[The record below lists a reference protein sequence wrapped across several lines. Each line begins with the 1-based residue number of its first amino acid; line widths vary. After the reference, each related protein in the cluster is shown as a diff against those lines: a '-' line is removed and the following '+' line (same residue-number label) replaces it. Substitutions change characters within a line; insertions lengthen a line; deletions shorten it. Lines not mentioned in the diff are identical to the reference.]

1 MTTWIEAAHQHIIL
15 DHVYKTKYVDLLQCD
30 WLGICVKE
38 QLNRCAYWSSQMW
51 CTPWTD
57 HESAPHIHIYGQWR
71 SPTECFW
78 TALEEARVT
87 RESMQTPHRMVP
99 ARRWTWTQATMLV
112 TVPPGWPISSANTIQ
127 KNWLNAAHIHYEI
140 EKQSNPHLL
149 RWLTFWYPLCSPHSC
164 SGKSNFSLHQ
174 CQLDKSQFKGNEA
187 ALSVL
192 GWSEQHL
199 WATDWLMCFSTKW
212 SEGVFFVSFPLV
224 VWSNMWLWCWFWF
237 GSKCKISNI
246 SLPSRKGTSLI
257 PSCTR
262 NFTPTLL
269 HQRQRCFYGRNT
281 IALTSTRVCSS
292 SVAAAAW
299 IDAIQAGKHEW
310 QRWFINGADV
320 CCIHAHVLTIL
331 DNKHTC
337 KLRGRQQR
345 LLPLRCTSLCRWVHK
360 QTMKEWV
367 KGRARGVI
375 HHTTPCDS
383 GQPYTETRHPHH
395 RQTDI

>member
-1 MTTWIEAAHQHIIL
+1 M
-15 DHVYKTKYVDLLQCD
+15 
-30 WLGICVKE
+30 
-38 QLNRCAYWSSQMW
+38 
-51 CTPWTD
+51 
-57 HESAPHIHIYGQWR
+57 
-71 SPTECFW
+71 
-78 TALEEARVT
+78 
-87 RESMQTPHRMVP
+87 
-99 ARRWTWTQATMLV
+99 
-112 TVPPGWPISSANTIQ
+112 
-127 KNWLNAAHIHYEI
+127 
-140 EKQSNPHLL
+140 
-149 RWLTFWYPLCSPHSC
+149 
-164 SGKSNFSLHQ
+164 
-174 CQLDKSQFKGNEA
+174 
-187 ALSVL
+187 L

-237 GSKCKISNI
+237 GSKCKISNN

-395 RQTDI
+395 RQTDIQTTSKNVLLCENKLVSKLFSPWQHI

>member
-1 MTTWIEAAHQHIIL
+1 MEWTASL
-15 DHVYKTKYVDLLQCD
+15 SD
-30 WLGICVKE
+30 WLSDVFFYQMKWGCLFCFFSPCGVE
-38 QLNRCAYWSSQMW
+38 Q
-51 CTPWTD
+51 
-57 HESAPHIHIYGQWR
+57 HV
-71 SPTECFW
+71 
-78 TALEEARVT
+78 AL
-87 RESMQTPHRMVP
+87 
-99 ARRWTWTQATMLV
+99 MLV
-112 TVPPGWPISSANTIQ
+112 LIWILYKSYHVIHGSIQ
-127 KNWLNAAHIHYEI
+127 
-140 EKQSNPHLL
+140 
-149 RWLTFWYPLCSPHSC
+149 
-164 SGKSNFSLHQ
+164 
-174 CQLDKSQFKGNEA
+174 
-187 ALSVL
+187 
-192 GWSEQHL
+192 
-199 WATDWLMCFSTKW
+199 
-212 SEGVFFVSFPLV
+212 
-224 VWSNMWLWCWFWF
+224 
-237 GSKCKISNI
+237 CKISNN

-331 DNKHTC
+331 DDKHTC

-395 RQTDI
+395 RQTDIQTTSKNVLLCENKLVSKLFSPWQHI